1 MSDKYNKLVKFL
13 KDKGKVCIGFSG
25 GVDSTFLLSV
35 AKKVL
40 GDNVLAVTALSSM
53 NPEREKNEGVN
64 FCKSIEAKH
73 ILIEA
78 DEYSIPEFVLNNKER
93 CYFCKK
99 SIFTKIKEIA
109 KSEGYD
115 VVLDGSNVD
124 DDSDYRPGMRAIK
137 ELGIISPLKEA
148 NLTKSEIRELCKEM
162 GLKVWNKPS
171 MACLASRIPYGSIIT
186 KEKLK
191 KVELAEEV
199 LFSKG
204 FKQFRVRY
212 YDNLAKIE
220 VPNDEIHKII
230 TISKEIIEE
239 FKKIGFTYIT
249 IDLEGFRSGS
259 MNEVLNI

>member
-53 NPEREKNEGVN
+53 NPEREKNESVN

-99 SIFTKIKEIA
+99 SIFTKIK
-109 KSEGYD
+109 
-115 VVLDGSNVD
+115 
-124 DDSDYRPGMRAIK
+124 
-137 ELGIISPLKEA
+137 
-148 NLTKSEIRELCKEM
+148 
-162 GLKVWNKPS
+162 
-171 MACLASRIPYGSIIT
+171 
-186 KEKLK
+186 
-191 KVELAEEV
+191 
-199 LFSKG
+199 
-204 FKQFRVRY
+204 
-212 YDNLAKIE
+212 
-220 VPNDEIHKII
+220 
-230 TISKEIIEE
+230 
-239 FKKIGFTYIT
+239 
-249 IDLEGFRSGS
+249 
-259 MNEVLNI
+259 

>member
-1 MSDKYNKLVKFL
+1 
-13 KDKGKVCIGFSG
+13 
-25 GVDSTFLLSV
+25 
-35 AKKVL
+35 
-40 GDNVLAVTALSSM
+40 
-53 NPEREKNEGVN
+53 
-64 FCKSIEAKH
+64 
-73 ILIEA
+73 
-78 DEYSIPEFVLNNKER
+78 
-93 CYFCKK
+93 
-99 SIFTKIKEIA
+99 
-109 KSEGYD
+109 
-115 VVLDGSNVD
+115 
-124 DDSDYRPGMRAIK
+124 
-137 ELGIISPLKEA
+137 
-148 NLTKSEIRELCKEM
+148 M

>member
-53 NPEREKNEGVN
+53 NPEREKNESVN

-148 NLTKSEIRELCKEM
+148 NLTKSDL
-162 GLKVWNKPS
+162 N
-171 MACLASRIPYGSIIT
+171 
-186 KEKLK
+186 
-191 KVELAEEV
+191 
-199 LFSKG
+199 
-204 FKQFRVRY
+204 
-212 YDNLAKIE
+212 NLE
-220 VPNDEIHKII
+220 
-230 TISKEIIEE
+230 
-239 FKKIGFTYIT
+239 
-249 IDLEGFRSGS
+249 
-259 MNEVLNI
+259 